1 MTTPEVKLAV
11 IAASLQR
18 GDTSVPRLAFA
29 DLDALLAPIAGESPG
44 GPSVRYD
51 SLFDLLKDARREED
65 ASLPQGIWSREI
77 KRADWVT
84 VHNIGCE
91 IISHRS
97 KDLQIAAWLLEAWIK
112 LHGFAGA
119 RLGFSLLLDLCD
131 QYWDDLH
138 PLPDDGDLTGRI
150 STIEWVNE
158 RLPVR
163 LLDVAVTQPAEV
175 DGRAWT
181 WGQRNAAMRQEA
193 MAKRQPAPG
202 SKPPAKGED
211 WLTLAKFASSAGSTS
226 RAFLVECDEDL
237 AAAIASSRVLQQLLD
252 DRCGTDAPSLT
263 KITAVM
269 TEIRQFIAS
278 VLGDR
283 KEEAPVVAPAVT
295 TTVTLA
301 PAVAAGSASSPAA
314 APPSPLDAVMHQ
326 TSVSTGSTDVATAR
340 IEAYRKLAEASE
352 TLMRIEPHSPTP
364 YLVKRAIAWGGM
376 SLAELMRHFIESGY
390 DLKSLYAMLGMGES

>member
-44 GPSVRYD
+44 GLSVRYD
-51 SLFDLLKDARREED
+51 ALFDLLKDARREED

-77 KRADWVT
+77 KRADWPT
-84 VHNIGCE
+84 VHNLGCE

-119 RLGFSLLLDLCD
+119 RLGFSLLLGLCD
-131 QYWDDLH
+131 RYWDDLH
-138 PLPDDGDLTGRI
+138 PLPDEDDFTGRI

-163 LLDVAVTQPAEV
+163 LLDVPVTRPAEV
-175 DGRAWT
+175 DGHPWT

-202 SKPPAKGED
+202 SKPAPKGED

-226 RAFLVECDEDL
+226 RGFLVECDEDL
-237 AAAIASSRVLQQLLD
+237 AATIASSRALQQLLD
-252 DRCGTDAPSLT
+252 DRCGSDAPSLT

-283 KEEAPVVAPAVT
+283 KEEAPIVAPAVT
-295 TTVTLA
+295 A
-301 PAVAAGSASSPAA
+301 ASAVGVDSASSPAA

-340 IEAYRKLAEASE
+340 TEAYRKLAEASE